1 MQKIYMKELIG
12 ILKTILGSHQ
22 VTDIIQV
29 AEREMDIIV
38 STREDAKD
46 IKQMAELVHDD
57 SEVKIK
63 GIKVNFID
71 QSGTRFDV

>member
-1 MQKIYMKELIG
+1 MKELIG